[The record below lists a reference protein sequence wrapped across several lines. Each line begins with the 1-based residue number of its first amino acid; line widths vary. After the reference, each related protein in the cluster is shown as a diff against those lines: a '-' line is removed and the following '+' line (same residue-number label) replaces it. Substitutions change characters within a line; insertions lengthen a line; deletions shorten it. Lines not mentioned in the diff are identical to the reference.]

1 MKTRFNILS
10 GFLFLIILTTS
21 VQAQS
26 TVQSPSEFL
35 GYELGTEWTPHHK
48 VVDYLWHVAE
58 LSPMIEAKSY
68 GESNQGR
75 ELMLAVVSD
84 AQNMERLEQ
93 IRTNNLKRAGLVDGT
108 PTADSTAIIW
118 LSYNVHGN
126 EASSSEAAMKTIYEL
141 VQPDNEQTKTWLQ
154 NTVVVI
160 DPMLNPDGRDRYV
173 HWYKQTAGDEVN
185 IYPDAREHHEP
196 WPGGRT
202 NHYYFDLNRD
212 WAWLTQQESR
222 QRMQQ
227 YQQWMP
233 HIHVDFHEQGYN
245 SPYYFAPAAKPFH
258 NAITDWQAEFQ
269 YAIGENHARYFD
281 ENGWLYFTRE
291 VFDLFYPSYGDTYPT
306 FNGAIGMTYEQA
318 GHSRAGLGIK
328 TMEEDTL
335 TLNDRLIH
343 HYTTGISTVE
353 MASKNADKL
362 TSEFSSY
369 YQTAQNDPRGEYKTF
384 VIKGDNNPDKLASLF
399 KLLDQHQVTYGKAT
413 QSRRLQGYNYATG
426 ITEPVQINEDDYL
439 VTAYQPKGVLARILF
454 EPRPQLEDSV
464 TYDIT
469 AWEQHYAYG
478 IEGYA
483 LKQQLAVDE
492 QSYTKPQ
499 MEQSYPEKPYAYLV
513 RWQDLEDMRLLS
525 DLLKQDIK
533 IRFASN
539 EFKIDDRMYGPG
551 TLVITRSDNKD
562 LGQQF
567 DEKVRALGEKH
578 NQQIVGVETGFV
590 QSGSDFGSSSVRYL
604 SKPEIA
610 VLAGEGTNSY
620 RVGEVWHFFD
630 HQIDYPVTMLDTG
643 YFEDVDLNK
652 YDVLILPSVYHGNQ
666 LDENWIQKIRD
677 WISSGGKLIA
687 LKDANG
693 MLADT
698 EGFGLTSKNGDDDTE
713 SDDSENASLDTYQ
726 DQQRERISESNSG
739 SVYKIAMDD
748 THPLAFG
755 YDDTYFSLKL
765 DADTYRYLEDGWNVG
780 VAKDDAHMSGFVGY
794 SAKEELENTL
804 TFGVQSIGEGQV
816 VYMVDN
822 PLFRAFWY
830 NGKLLFGN
838 AVFMVGQ

>member
-10 GFLFLIILTTS
+10 GFLFLLILTTS
-21 VQAQS
+21 VQAHS
-26 TVQSPSEFL
+26 TVQSPAEFL
-35 GYELGTEWTPHHK
+35 GYEIGTEWTPHHK
-48 VVDYLWHVAE
+48 VVDYFRHVAE
-58 LSPMIEAKSY
+58 SSPMIEVKSY
-68 GESNQGR
+68 GKSNQGR

-84 AQNMERLEQ
+84 AQNMKRLEQ
-93 IRTNNLKRAGLVDGT
+93 IRTNNLKRARLIDGT
-108 PTADSTAIIW
+108 PKADSTAIVW

-141 VQPDNEQTKTWLQ
+141 VQPDNEATKTWLQ

-173 HWYKQTAGDEVN
+173 HWYKQTAGDGVN

-212 WAWLTQQESR
+212 WAWLTQHESR

-328 TMEEDTL
+328 TMEGDTL
-335 TLNDRLIH
+335 TLKDRLTH
-343 HYTTGISTVE
+343 HYTTGISTIE

-362 TSEFSSY
+362 ISEFSSY
-369 YQTAQNDPRGEYKTF
+369 YETAQNNPRGEYKTF
-384 VIKGDNNPDKLASLF
+384 VIKGDNNPDKLTSLF

-426 ITEPVQINEDDYL
+426 TTERVQVSEDDYL

-454 EPRPQLEDSV
+454 EPRPELEDSV

-478 IEGYA
+478 IDGYA

-499 MEQSYPEKPYAYLV
+499 MEQTYPEKPYAYLV
-513 RWQDLEDMRLLS
+513 RWQDLEDVRLLS
-525 DLLKQDIK
+525 DLLKKDIK

-539 EFKIDDRMYGPG
+539 DFKIDDRMYAAG
-551 TLVITRSDNKD
+551 TLIITRSDNKGF
-562 LGQQF
+562 GQQF
-567 DEKVRALGEKH
+567 DENIKALGEKY
-578 NQQIVGVETGFV
+578 NQQVVGVETGFV

-604 SKPEIA
+604 EKPDIA

-630 HQIDYPVTMLDTG
+630 RQIDYPITMLDTG
-643 YFEDVDLNK
+643 YFGDVDLNK
-652 YDVLILPSVYHGNQ
+652 YDVLILPSAYYGDQ
-666 LDENWIQKIRD
+666 LGDKWIQKLGD
-677 WISSGGKLIA
+677 WVSSGGKLIA
-687 LKDANG
+687 LKNANG

-698 EGFGLTSKNGDDDTE
+698 EGFGLTSKNGGDETE
-713 SDDSENASLDTYQ
+713 SVESENAKLDTYQ
-726 DQQRERISESNSG
+726 DQQREGISESNSG
-739 SVYKIAMDD
+739 SVYKITMDK

-755 YDDTYFSLKL
+755 YGDTYYSLKL
-765 DADTYRYLEDGWNVG
+765 DTDTYSYLDEGWNVG

-794 SAKEELENTL
+794 RAKEELENTL
-804 TFGVQSIGEGQV
+804 TFGVQSIGEGKV
-816 VYMVDN
+816 VYMIDN